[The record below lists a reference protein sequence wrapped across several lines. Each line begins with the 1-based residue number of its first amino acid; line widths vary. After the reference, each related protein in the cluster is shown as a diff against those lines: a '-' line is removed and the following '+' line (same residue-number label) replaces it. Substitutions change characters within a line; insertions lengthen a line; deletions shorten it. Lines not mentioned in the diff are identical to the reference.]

1 LGVAV
6 TLLYLAWV
14 REKVGI
20 AEEVIKA
27 LPSGANTPADLA
39 KWLAQRGEGY
49 ATAFADLSRLRC
61 AVDQQ
66 MTAMHGPLGSPQEI
80 AFFPPVTGG

>member
-1 LGVAV
+1 MAV

-20 AEEVIKA
+20 AEESIDMLPPGIDTPTA
-27 LPSGANTPADLA
+27 LVL
-39 KWLAQRGEGY
+39 WLALRGEGY
-49 ATAFADLSRLRC
+49 AAAFADVSRLRC
-61 AVDQQ
+61 AVDQK
-66 MTAMHGPLGSPQEI
+66 MTAMDALLGSPQEI

>member
-1 LGVAV
+1 MAV
-6 TLLYLAWV
+6 TILYLAWV

-20 AEEVIKA
+20 AEESIDMLPPGIDTPSA
-27 LPSGANTPADLA
+27 LAL
-39 KWLAQRGEGY
+39 WLALRGDGY

-66 MTAMHGPLGSPQEI
+66 MTAMDAPIGNPQEI